1 MIKLFWK
8 VKFNTEIFP
17 AKRGENKTFEIGN
30 IIAGWID
37 DGVGKIVLL
46 RPRAVVTILH
56 STKGLSISVLFFSN
70 SNPNIL
76 IEIKLNVLI
85 SKGIFIDKK
94 ILRELGP
101 DFPENREELS
111 IGKWIELN
119 STFEIIFS
127 FSTSMKKCLAVLLRI
142 RK

>member
-1 MIKLFWK
+1 M
-8 VKFNTEIFP
+8 
-17 AKRGENKTFEIGN
+17 
-30 IIAGWID
+30 
-37 DGVGKIVLL
+37 
-46 RPRAVVTILH
+46 TILH

-76 IEIKLNVLI
+76 IEIKLNDSI

-101 DFPENREELS
+101 DFPEIREELS

-119 STFEIIFS
+119 SIFVIIFS